1 MKSKK
6 KITNET
12 KKISINKL
20 KNSENKEKT
29 NPLME
34 IKNLKDL
41 VKTYDLSHEHLTP
54 ILILRKQA
62 EILELYLKI
71 LQGII
76 QPEEFYALYEV
87 TAFTDIDKSEL
98 MDLFREI
105 MVLHRECLKAE
116 ILSND
121 KKTIETINLV
131 HSEICDLKLKIY
143 DVVLKMQNS
152 WKSKQKKDNQ
162 RYFG

>member
-6 KITNET
+6 KITDET

-20 KNSENKEKT
+20 KNSENKDKT

-71 LQGII
+71 LGS
-76 QPEEFYALYEV
+76 F
-87 TAFTDIDKSEL
+87 
-98 MDLFREI
+98 
-105 MVLHRECLKAE
+105 
-116 ILSND
+116 
-121 KKTIETINLV
+121 
-131 HSEICDLKLKIY
+131 
-143 DVVLKMQNS
+143 
-152 WKSKQKKDNQ
+152 
-162 RYFG
+162 